1 MGGFT
6 LFLRDGS
13 GIVRVIEKGNR
24 RRELPVKAL
33 KGKFWVILCGAALV
47 ICAVVMVMAAD
58 PDPGQLPRNLDKEF
72 EHGSGIVL
80 DSATDFQKESLYK
93 LAKVWGYVKYRHPDI
108 IAGQINWDAELFRV
122 MPKVLQAADADAVNA
137 VLLDWLNQFPFEQ
150 ATAENAGPEL
160 EMLANAPGTQNDR
173 SWISHRAFLGEGLC
187 AYLETLSRTH
197 AGDWTYAYT
206 SQEDGRV
213 DFSNEDSWPDFDGT
227 DDGVRLLGAFRFW
240 NAFEYFSPNV
250 DITRTD
256 WDQALRNAIDDM
268 LAAQDRT
275 GYERALGRLTA
286 QTGDGHVMLETPGLS
301 LVRFYGNYWLP
312 CTFLSIDGEVVVEA
326 VPADCT
332 ALQPGDVLLA
342 VDGMTM
348 ADRIAELS
356 EYFPLPEPDKFAKAL
371 CYPLM
376 SAAGETSRI
385 TLRRDGTERTVEVAN
400 RTSFYGGSASAES
413 GRMEEGRIGYIAPG
427 TLQEGELEEL
437 MVTFAD
443 TDGLVVDLRQYPSV
457 VITYLL
463 AEYLTPAPTAF
474 AILEV
479 PSLADP
485 GRFFQMTY
493 SSGAGCMEQLGLSD
507 GTENIPLYT
516 GKVVLLM
523 DETSQSQA
531 EFAIMSL
538 RQAPGAVVV
547 GSPSMGADG
556 DALYISLPG
565 GCRTRFT
572 TLGVLTPAGE
582 ETQRVGLQPDVL
594 CYPTVE
600 GIAQGRDEL
609 LEKAVAI
616 IEES

>member
-1 MGGFT
+1 MKT
-6 LFLRDGS
+6 
-13 GIVRVIEKGNR
+13 
-24 RRELPVKAL
+24 L
-33 KGKFWVILCGAALV
+33 KGKIWFILCGVVLV
-47 ICAVVMVMAAD
+47 ICAVVMALAAD
-58 PDPGQLPRNLDKEF
+58 PDTGQLPRNLDKEF
-72 EHGSGIVL
+72 DHGSGIVL
-80 DSATDFQKESLYK
+80 DDATDFQKDSLYK

-122 MPKVLQAADADAVNA
+122 MPKVLQAADEDAANA

-150 ATAENAGPEL
+150 ATAENAGAEL
-160 EMLANAPGTQNDR
+160 EMLANAPGTENDR
-173 SWISHRAFLGEGLC
+173 SWISDRAFLGEGLC
-187 AYLETLSRTH
+187 TWLENLSHTH

-206 SQEDGRV
+206 AQEDGRV
-213 DFSNEDSWPDFDGT
+213 DFSNEDPRPDFDGT

-240 NAFEYFSPNV
+240 NAYEYFSPNV
-250 DITRTD
+250 DITRID

-286 QTGDGHVMLETPGLS
+286 QTGDGHVALETPDLS
-301 LVRFYGNYWLP
+301 YLRFYGNHCLP
-312 CTFLSIDGEVVVEA
+312 CSFLSIDGEVVVKA
-326 VPADCT
+326 VPADCKT
-332 ALQPGDVLLA
+332 LQPGDVLLA

-356 EYFPLPEPDKFAKAL
+356 EYFPMPEPDKFANVL
-371 CYPLM
+371 FYPLM
-376 SAAGETSRI
+376 SVAGDTAQV
-385 TLRRDGTERTVEVAN
+385 TLRRDGEELTVEVAN
-400 RTSFYGGSASAES
+400 RTSYYGGPAPAES
-413 GRMEEGRIGYIAPG
+413 GLMEDGRIGYIAPG

-463 AEYLTPAPTAF
+463 AEYLNPDPTAF

-485 GRFFQMTY
+485 GRFFQMTCT
-493 SSGAGCMEQLGLSD
+493 SGTGCMEQIGLSD

-556 DALYISLPG
+556 DALPIKLPG
-565 GCRTRFT
+565 GCSTRFT
-572 TLGVLTPAGE
+572 TIGVLTPEGE

-594 CYPTVE
+594 CTPTVE
-600 GIAQGRDEL
+600 GIAAGRDEL
-609 LEKAVAI
+609 LEKAVEI
-616 IEES
+616 IEEA

>member
-1 MGGFT
+1 MKKT
-6 LFLRDGS
+6 
-13 GIVRVIEKGNR
+13 IR
-24 RRELPVKAL
+24 RY
-33 KGKFWVILCGAALV
+33 FWLILCGGLLAVCAAVL
-47 ICAVVMVMAAD
+47 VVMHGD
-58 PDPGQLPRNLDKEF
+58 PNEGRLPRQLDTEF
-72 EHGSGIVL
+72 ASGSGIVL
-80 DSATDFQKESLYK
+80 DDATALQKESLYK
-93 LAKVWGYVKYRHPDI
+93 LAKVWGYVKYRHPSI

-122 MPKVLQAADADAVNA
+122 MPQVLQAADEKAVNT
-137 VLLDWLNQFPFEQ
+137 VLLDWLNRFPFEQ
-150 ATAENAGPEL
+150 ATAEAAQSEL
-160 EMLANAPGTQNDR
+160 EMLAGAPGTRNDS
-173 SWISHRAFLGEGLC
+173 SWISDRAFLGEGLC
-187 AYLETLSRTH
+187 AYLETLSHTH

-206 SQEDGRV
+206 AREDGRV
-213 DFSNEDSWPDFDGT
+213 DFSNEDPWPDFDGT
-227 DDGVRLLGAFRFW
+227 DDGLRLLGAFRFW

-250 DITRTD
+250 DITRID

-268 LAAQDRT
+268 LAAWDRT

-286 QTGDGHVMLETPGLS
+286 QTGDGHVMLETPDLS
-301 LVRFYGNYWLP
+301 FVRFYGNYCLP
-312 CTFLSIDGEVVVEA
+312 CTFLSIDGEVVVKA

-332 ALQPGDVLLA
+332 TLQPGDVLLA

-356 EYFPLPEPDKFAKAL
+356 GYFPLPEPDKFANVL
-371 CYPLM
+371 FYPLM
-376 SAAGETSRI
+376 SVAGETSQV
-385 TLRRDGTERTVEVAN
+385 TLRRDGEERTVEVPN
-400 RTSFYGGSASAES
+400 RTSYYGGPAPAES
-413 GRMEEGRIGYIAPG
+413 GLMEDGRIGYIAPG

-437 MVTFAD
+437 MTTFAD

-463 AEYLTPAPTAF
+463 AEYLNPNPTAF

-493 SSGAGCMEQLGLSD
+493 SSGAGAMAQQGLSD
-507 GTENIPLYT
+507 STEPVPLYT

-547 GSPSMGADG
+547 GSPSVGADG
-556 DALYISLPG
+556 DALYIRLPG

-572 TLGVLTPAGE
+572 TLGVLTPEGD
-582 ETQRVGLQPDVL
+582 ETQRVGLQPDVV
-594 CYPTVE
+594 CTPTVE
-600 GIAQGRDEL
+600 GIAAGRDEL
-609 LEKAVAI
+609 LEKAVELI
-616 IEES
+616 TQS

>member
-1 MGGFT
+1 MKKT
-6 LFLRDGS
+6 
-13 GIVRVIEKGNR
+13 IR
-24 RRELPVKAL
+24 RY
-33 KGKFWVILCGAALV
+33 FWLILCGVLLAVCAAVL
-47 ICAVVMVMAAD
+47 VVMRGD
-58 PDPGQLPRNLDKEF
+58 PNEDRLPRELDTEF
-72 EHGSGIVL
+72 ARGSGIVL
-80 DSATDFQKESLYK
+80 DDATALQKESLYK
-93 LAKVWGYVKYRHPDI
+93 LAKVWGYVKYRHPSI

-122 MPKVLQAADADAVNA
+122 MPQVLQAADEKAVNT
-137 VLLDWLNQFPFEQ
+137 VLLDWLNRFPFEQ
-150 ATAENAGPEL
+150 ATAEAAQSEL
-160 EMLANAPGTQNDR
+160 EMLAGAPGTRNDS
-173 SWISHRAFLGEGLC
+173 SWISDRAFLGEGLC
-187 AYLETLSRTH
+187 AYLETLSHTH

-206 SQEDGRV
+206 AREDGRV
-213 DFSNEDSWPDFDGT
+213 DFSNEDPWPDFDGT
-227 DDGVRLLGAFRFW
+227 DDGLRLLGAFRFW

-250 DITRTD
+250 DITRID

-268 LAAQDRT
+268 LAARDRT

-286 QTGDGHVMLETPGLS
+286 QTGDGHVMLETPDLS
-301 LVRFYGNYWLP
+301 FVRFYGNHCLP
-312 CTFLSIDGEVVVEA
+312 CTFLSIDGEVVVKA

-332 ALQPGDVLLA
+332 TLQPGDVLLA

-356 EYFPLPEPDKFAKAL
+356 GYFPLPEPDKFANVL
-371 CYPLM
+371 FYPLM
-376 SAAGETSRI
+376 SVAGETSQV
-385 TLRRDGTERTVEVAN
+385 TLRRDGEERTVEVPN
-400 RTSFYGGSASAES
+400 RTSYYGGPAPAES
-413 GRMEEGRIGYIAPG
+413 GLMEDGRIGYIAPG

-437 MVTFAD
+437 MTTFAD

-463 AEYLTPAPTAF
+463 AEYLNPNPTAF

-493 SSGAGCMEQLGLSD
+493 SSGAGAMAQQGLSD
-507 GTENIPLYT
+507 STEPVPLYT

-547 GSPSMGADG
+547 GSPSVGADG
-556 DALYISLPG
+556 DALYINLPG

-572 TLGVLTPAGE
+572 TLGVLTPEGD
-582 ETQRVGLQPDVL
+582 ETQRVGLQPDVV
-594 CYPTVE
+594 CTPTVE
-600 GIAQGRDEL
+600 GIAAGRDEL
-609 LEKAVAI
+609 LEKAVELI
-616 IEES
+616 TQS